1 MTTQPVDELSRAVLL
16 AVRRALA
23 MAPAPGE
30 SEPGVPRMP
39 RVMPDRLVQPEP
51 QPLCKCGCGRV
62 NSGKNRGLNRYCYR
76 LLCNDADF
84 DERFPPAR
92 QTKRDAA

>member
-1 MTTQPVDELSRAVLL
+1 MTTQPIDELSRAVLA
-16 AVRRALA
+16 AVRRAVT

-30 SEPGVPRMP
+30 SEPGVSRMP
-39 RVMPDRLVQPEP
+39 RVTERLVQPE
-51 QPLCKCGCGRV
+51 PLCKCGCGRV

-76 LLCNDADF
+76 LMCNDPDF

-92 QTKRDAA
+92 QTKKAAA